1 MRKPIE
7 PHKSALG
14 DNMAKRVGV
23 HQKGTFSLVDMINNA
38 KNQPN
43 FKKAG
48 AITLFIGVVREE
60 AKKGEKVEKLQ
71 LEAYEEKADQTLA
84 EICDDLRKKPG
95 VTDVQIHHMLG
106 EFSPGED
113 IVYVMV
119 AGSHRQNIF
128 PILQEAVERYK
139 SEAPIFKKEHVI
151 TQKGEK
157 KAYWLPEKTNRS
169 Q

>member
-1 MRKPIE
+1 
-7 PHKSALG
+7 
-14 DNMAKRVGV
+14 
-23 HQKGTFSLVDMINNA
+23 MISNA
-38 KNQPN
+38 KKEPS

-71 LEAYEEKADQTLA
+71 LEAYEEKANQTLA
-84 EICDDLRKKPG
+84 EICNDLRKKPG

-113 IVYVMV
+113 LVYVMV

-139 SEAPIFKKEHVI
+139 NEAPIFKKEHVI

-157 KAYWLPEKTNRS
+157 KAYWLLEKNNRS
-169 Q
+169 P

>member
-1 MRKPIE
+1 
-7 PHKSALG
+7 
-14 DNMAKRVGV
+14 
-23 HQKGTFSLVDMINNA
+23 MINNA
-38 KNQPN
+38 KKQPN

-60 AKKGEKVEKLQ
+60 ATKGEKVEKLQ
-71 LEAYEEKADQTLA
+71 LEAYEEKANQTLA

-95 VTDVQIHHMLG
+95 ITDVQIHHMLG

-113 IVYVMV
+113 LVYVMV

-139 SEAPIFKKEHVI
+139 NEAPIFKKEHVT

-157 KAYWLPEKTNRS
+157 KAYWLPEKNNRS
-169 Q
+169 P